1 MAAPGAPVIIP
12 KSIFVNQA
20 DTFISSHIAKTL
32 LTAVFGF
39 KKSKGKEEE
48 EEEIDEDGG
57 KLKPP
62 EVLTWASTKPLPNDD
77 SEAPFTDEDYRRRLA
92 HPNYLA
98 HLAAEKEIKRLGNTN
113 KFKFLTYIIA
123 SGVTYGEEEDIFHPF
138 FKSGWLNAP
147 LLEVFGPGENIIP
160 TIHVRD
166 LASIVVQ
173 IADKCPTT
181 HYILATENSRNTLKE
196 IVRAISSALT
206 TGKVKQVP
214 VENAFLSDEITQVAF
229 DHLTV
234 NLSLESVFAHDN
246 FHFKWACD
254 GGFVESI
261 KTMIKEFKL
270 ARGLIPIRMC
280 ILGPPMSGKSTL
292 ASKLSEIYG
301 LPHIRLKDV
310 IDETIAE
317 LERKVAS
324 SKEEGGIPESMAEKH
339 EDEDEAAEEEEEE
352 DPAEQLE
359 EIKESLQEHKG
370 RLTNDILC
378 KFLKKKLNSKPCQ
391 NQGFILD
398 GFPKTKSQA
407 VALFSAG
414 DDEEEEEEAEEEG
427 GEEGGG
433 GGEAAKKDEPPP
445 EEVTAQLEE
454 ARAEREREMPDLSS
468 EPLTLMP
475 FPLPTQLPKNIL
487 PDCVIFLQATDRF
500 LLDRT
505 LRLPEE
511 EVVGTHNNEE
521 GFLRRLVLFRAHH
534 AGSEVAAVLAD
545 EELKQTLS
553 PIQMQRL
560 IVASPSSGE
569 VGNPVQQLV
578 SLMAGSL
585 DAGSVQ
591 AFFEDKKVPLL
602 TFDIMS
608 EASKE
613 FPGATRK
620 VNIAMG
626 GPRNYGPSA
635 AERAEVQMQ
644 KEALRRAREAAEK
657 ELERARIR
665 EEERVR
671 DIRTRELASMLEK
684 VKRDEESALLA
695 ASQPLRAYLQ
705 QYIMPTLCSG
715 ILECVKQ
722 RPEDPLDYLAEYLFR
737 NNPQVD

>member
-1 MAAPGAPVIIP
+1 METFQ
-12 KSIFVNQA
+12 KRKIFVL
-20 DTFISSHIAKTL
+20 IST
-32 LTAVFGF
+32 
-39 KKSKGKEEE
+39 
-48 EEEIDEDGG
+48 
-57 KLKPP
+57 
-62 EVLTWASTKPLPNDD
+62 VLTWAATKPLPNDD

-113 KFKFLTYIIA
+113 KFKFLTYILA

-138 FKSGWLNAP
+138 FKAGWLNAP

-181 HYILATENSRNTLKE
+181 YYILATENSRNTLKE

-280 ILGPPMSGKSTL
+280 IIGPPMSGKSTL
-292 ASKLSEIYG
+292 ASKLAEIYG

-324 SKEEGGIPESMAEKH
+324 SKEEGGTPESMAEKH
-339 EDEDEAAEEEEEE
+339 EDEDEAAEEEEE

-370 RLTNDILC
+370 RLTNDLLC

-407 VALFSAG
+407 VALFS
-414 DDEEEEEEAEEEG
+414 
-427 GEEGGG
+427 
-433 GGEAAKKDEPPP
+433 DEPPP
-445 EEVTAQLEE
+445 EQVTAQLEE
-454 ARAEREREMPDLSS
+454 ARAEREREMPDLTS

-511 EVVGTHNNEE
+511 EVAGTHNNEE

>member
-1 MAAPGAPVIIP
+1 
-12 KSIFVNQA
+12 
-20 DTFISSHIAKTL
+20 
-32 LTAVFGF
+32 
-39 KKSKGKEEE
+39 
-48 EEEIDEDGG
+48 
-57 KLKPP
+57 
-62 EVLTWASTKPLPNDD
+62 
-77 SEAPFTDEDYRRRLA
+77 
-92 HPNYLA
+92 
-98 HLAAEKEIKRLGNTN
+98 
-113 KFKFLTYIIA
+113 
-123 SGVTYGEEEDIFHPF
+123 
-138 FKSGWLNAP
+138 
-147 LLEVFGPGENIIP
+147 
-160 TIHVRD
+160 
-166 LASIVVQ
+166 
-173 IADKCPTT
+173 
-181 HYILATENSRNTLKE
+181 
-196 IVRAISSALT
+196 
-206 TGKVKQVP
+206 
-214 VENAFLSDEITQVAF
+214 
-229 DHLTV
+229 LTV
-234 NLSLESVFAHDN
+234 NLSLESAFAHDN

-254 GGFVESI
+254 GGFVENI
-261 KTMIKEFKL
+261 KTMVKEFKL
-270 ARGLIPIRMC
+270 ARGLIPVRMC

-292 ASKLSEIYG
+292 ASKLAEIYG

-324 SKEEGGIPESMAEKH
+324 SREEGGTPESEKQ
-339 EDEDEAAEEEEEE
+339 EDEDEAAEEEEVE

-359 EIKESLQEHKG
+359 EIKESMQEHKG

-378 KFLKKKLNSKPCQ
+378 RFLKKKLNSKPCQ

-407 VALFSAG
+407 VALFSSG
-414 DDEEEEEEAEEEG
+414 DDEEEEAEEEG

-433 GGEAAKKDEPPP
+433 AGGETAKKDEPPP
-445 EEVTAQLEE
+445 EEVATQLEE

-475 FPLPTQLPKNIL
+475 FPLPTQLPKSIL

-500 LLDRT
+500 LLDRA

-521 GFLRRLVLFRAHH
+521 GFLRRLLLFRAHH

-608 EASKE
+608 EASKVGQFSNWPFFE

-635 AERAEVQMQ
+635 AQRAEVQMQ

-665 EEERVR
+665 EEERLR
-671 DIRTRELASMLEK
+671 EIRTRELVSLTPSTA
-684 VKRDEESALLA
+684 
-695 ASQPLRAYLQ
+695 PICRAH
-705 QYIMPTLCSG
+705 
-715 ILECVKQ
+715 
-722 RPEDPLDYLAEYLFR
+722 
-737 NNPQVD
+737 